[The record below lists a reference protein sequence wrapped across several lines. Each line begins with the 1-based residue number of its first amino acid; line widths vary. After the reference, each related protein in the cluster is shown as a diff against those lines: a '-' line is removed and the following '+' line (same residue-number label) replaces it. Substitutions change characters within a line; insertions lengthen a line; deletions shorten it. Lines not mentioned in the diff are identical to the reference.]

1 MTDLSNDAGLWATRA
16 LGASA
21 GAAVSLVYLLRKSRR
36 EAASR
41 FFTGLACGTI
51 FGGPTGIW
59 IAERLALADRLS
71 ASEVALSGSAAAG
84 ICAWWGLGIL
94 SRLAGRYGAR
104 ALAGITVYN
113 EENIMTASR
122 ALVGSPMGADTRKF
136 ANLELRG
143 LKRDGS
149 FSGYASVFG
158 EVDLG
163 KDAIERGAFRKS
175 LAERGAC
182 GVRMLFQHDP
192 AEPIGAWKT
201 IREDSRGLYVEGML
215 AEGVARAREVHQ
227 LLKSGA
233 LDGLSIGFRTVRA
246 KTDAKSGVRRIFEAD
261 LWEISVVTFPML
273 PSARVQNIKNARW
286 FRDKETELVRAMRR
300 AARMMLT
307 ETFR

>member
-1 MTDLSNDAGLWATRA
+1 
-16 LGASA
+16 
-21 GAAVSLVYLLRKSRR
+21 
-36 EAASR
+36 
-41 FFTGLACGTI
+41 
-51 FGGPTGIW
+51 
-59 IAERLALADRLS
+59 
-71 ASEVALSGSAAAG
+71 
-84 ICAWWGLGIL
+84 
-94 SRLAGRYGAR
+94 
-104 ALAGITVYN
+104 
-113 EENIMTASR
+113 MTASR
-122 ALVGSPMGADTRKF
+122 ALARSPTRSSARAILGADTRKF

-143 LKRDGS
+143 LSRDGT

-163 KDAIERGAFRKS
+163 KDAIERGAFLRS
-175 LAERGAC
+175 LKTRGAG

-215 AEGVARAREVHQ
+215 ADGVSRAREVHQ
-227 LLKSGA
+227 LLKNGA

-246 KTDAKSGVRRIFEAD
+246 KTDAKSGVRRILEAD

-300 AARMMLT
+300 AARMMLQD
-307 ETFR
+307 TFK